1 MMLKGIFLKC
11 TVVLLLIFTVKV
23 GLAQKVTISLAIL
36 ANPITGKIAD
46 LGIKEKGMGYY
57 PINID
62 QSIGQELGIGFNIH
76 VKQRWGGGAGF
87 SFKQLNKTYH
97 FMAIHP
103 QANFNSFYTPQ
114 SPGSFNEKFEVNR
127 IHFNLHARGF
137 IQIKSWKAQ
146 VLVGLNQPIID
157 DQVYPE
163 YVVEGIYT
171 YGVNNTTGMIFN
183 EARRNSSVHILA
195 NNEELTLLTEIYI
208 GKEIKKGLFL
218 NAGIK
223 LNSNN
228 NQKLF
233 EYIVTG
239 NLGEANGFVYDE
251 TEYPLNRTIIKN
263 RILMYS
269 LGFTYDIDFRNLF

>member
-1 MMLKGIFLKC
+1 MILKGIFLKC
-11 TVVLLLIFTVKV
+11 TIVLLLIFTVKV
-23 GLAQKVTISLAIL
+23 GLAQKVTTSLAIV

-46 LGIKEKGMGYY
+46 LGIEEKGMGYY

-76 VKQRWGGGAGF
+76 VKQGWGGGAGF

-103 QANFNSFYTPQ
+103 QANFNSFYTLQ
-114 SPGSFNEKFEVNR
+114 SPGSFNEKIEFDR
-127 IHFNLHARGF
+127 THFNLHVRGF
-137 IQIKSWKAQ
+137 VQVKSWKAQ
-146 VLVGLNQPIID
+146 VLFGLDQPMGND
-157 DQVYPE
+157 MVYPDIVSD
-163 YVVEGIYT
+163 YVYT
-171 YGVNNTTGMIFN
+171 YGIDNTTGLKFN
-183 EARRNSSVHILA
+183 EARRGTTVYISADKRNHSFMSEIL
-195 NNEELTLLTEIYI
+195 I
-208 GKEIKKGLFL
+208 GREIKRGLFL

-269 LGFTYDIDFRNLF
+269 FGFTYDIDFRNLF